1 MLKQYPLIPIREAIL
16 LPYTVNAIYIGREK
30 SINAVKIA
38 EDSNKYV
45 FISLQKKP
53 DVENPNFEDIHQVG
67 VIAKILQTLK
77 LQDGSYKVLLEG
89 IKSGKIINFLNSAE
103 TIFVEIEEIDD
114 NYEESKVI
122 EYMATSLIET
132 FKKFVKTTN
141 RIPNELYNAILALD
155 DLKKQIY
162 TITTHCIS
170 KLEDIQEVLEAKTFE
185 EKIEHLI
192 KNLQLELELFKLDEK
207 IKTQVKAQMLKNQ
220 KEYFLNEQLKV
231 INKELGRDED
241 FNAEYNEMESKINS
255 SLMPQ
260 TVKEKALKELKKL
273 RSMPPISAES
283 TVSRNYLDWLINIP
297 WGIYTEDK
305 NDILEAEKILNR
317 DHFGLDKVKDRII
330 EFLAVKQLSDDL
342 KGPILCFVGPPGVGK
357 TSLAKSIAESLGRKF
372 VRVSL
377 GGLRDEAEIRGHRR
391 TYIGALPGKIVH
403 GIKKAGSMNPVF
415 LLDEIDKLGNDFR
428 GDPSSA
434 LLEALDPEQ
443 NINFVDHYL
452 EVELDLSKVF
462 FIATANRLD
471 TIPHPLR
478 DRMEIINISGYTELE
493 KLHIAEEFI
502 IPKQLKIHHAEDKI
516 KITDNA
522 ILDVIRHY
530 TKEAGVRNL
539 EREIAS
545 LIRKGIREILK
556 KKINRITIN
565 QKLVEKYLGPHKYT
579 FDISKQKK
587 EVGVSTG
594 LAWTPYGGDILQI
607 EVALLPGNGKLIIT
621 GHLGDVMKES
631 VNIALS
637 VVKSRSDKYQIPAYK
652 FKDYDI
658 HIHVPEGAVPK
669 DGPSAG
675 ITITIALLSIFSNV
689 PVDNSF
695 AMTGEIIL
703 RGNVLPVG
711 GIKEKVLA
719 AVRSGIHKIILPL
732 ENKKDLTE
740 IPKEVMSKIQVYFVE
755 DIDQVAELTLQ
766 NYNKNGVI

>member
-1 MLKQYPLIPIREAIL
+1 MPDIRQYPLIPLREAVL
-16 LPYTVNAIYIGREK
+16 LPYTVNAVYIGREK
-30 SINAVKIA
+30 SINAFKIA
-38 EDSNKYV
+38 EDSSHNV
-45 FISLQKKP
+45 FISLQKNSEI
-53 DVENPNFEDIHQVG
+53 ENPTFEDIYHVG
-67 VIAKILQTLK
+67 VIAKVLQLLR

-89 IKSGKIINFLNSAE
+89 IKRGRIVNFINTKDAL
-103 TIFVEIEEIDD
+103 FVEVEEVEDSYSE
-114 NYEESKVI
+114 NKLFHYMVES
-122 EYMATSLIET
+122 LLDT

-141 RIPNELYNAILALD
+141 RVPPELYKAILGLED
-155 DLKKQIY
+155 IKKQVY
-162 TITTHCIS
+162 TITIHCFT
-170 KLEDIQEVLEAKTFE
+170 KLEDVQEILEAETIESKI
-185 EKIEHLI
+185 EKIIEHL
-192 KNLQLELELFKLDEK
+192 QLEMELFKLDEK
-207 IKTQVKAQMLKNQ
+207 IKAQVKNQMLKNQ

-241 FNAEYNEMESKINS
+241 YYAEYNELESKIKN

-260 TVKEKALKELKKL
+260 PIKDKALKELKKL
-273 RSMPPISAES
+273 RSMPVVSAES
-283 TVSRNYLDWLINIP
+283 TVSRNYLDWLVSIP
-297 WGIYTEDK
+297 WGVYTDDK
-305 NDILEAEKILNR
+305 NDLDEAEKILNR
-317 DHFGLDKVKDRII
+317 DHFGLEKVKERII
-330 EFLAVKQLSDDL
+330 EFLAVKQLANDL
-342 KGPILCFVGPPGVGK
+342 KGPIICFVGPPGVGK
-357 TSLAKSIAESLGRKF
+357 TSLAKSIAESLGRRF

-391 TYIGALPGKIVH
+391 TYIGALPGKIVQ

-415 LLDEIDKLGNDFR
+415 LLDEIDKLSSDFR
-428 GDPSSA
+428 GDPASA

-452 EVELDLSKVF
+452 EVDLDLSKVF
-462 FIATANRLD
+462 FITTANRLD

-478 DRMEIINISGYTELE
+478 DRMEVINLSGYTELE
-493 KLHIAEEFI
+493 KLHIAKDFI
-502 IPKQLKIHHAEDKI
+502 IPKQLKIHNAQGKI
-516 KITDNA
+516 KLTDGA

-545 LIRKGIREILK
+545 IIRKGIREILR
-556 KKINRITIN
+556 KKIEIIHIN
-565 QKLVEKYLGPHKYT
+565 QKIVEKYLGPHKYL
-579 FDISKQKK
+579 FDTAKK
-587 EVGVSTG
+587 NKEIGVSTG

-637 VVKSRSDKYQIPAYK
+637 VAKSRSDKYQIPSYK
-652 FKDYDI
+652 FKEYDI

-675 ITITIALLSIFSNV
+675 ITITIALLSIFSGI
-689 PVDNSF
+689 PVDNSY

-703 RGNVLPVG
+703 RGKILPVG

-719 AVRSGIHKIILPL
+719 AVRSGISKIILPF

-740 IPKEVMSKIQVYFVE
+740 IPKEVMNKIQVYFVE
-755 DIDQVAELTLQ
+755 DIDQVADLTL
-766 NYNKNGVI
+766 KK

>member
-1 MLKQYPLIPIREAIL
+1 MSNILQYPLIPLREAVL
-16 LPYTVNAIYIGREK
+16 LPYTVNAVYIGREK
-30 SINAVKIA
+30 SINAFKIA
-38 EDSNKYV
+38 EDSSKNV
-45 FISLQKKP
+45 FISLQKNSEI
-53 DVENPNFEDIHQVG
+53 ENPTFEDIYQVG
-67 VIAKILQTLK
+67 VIAKVLQLLR

-89 IKSGKIINFLNSAE
+89 IKRGKIVNFINTKDAL
-103 TIFVEIEEIDD
+103 FVEVEEVEDSYSE
-114 NYEESKVI
+114 NKLFHYMVES
-122 EYMATSLIET
+122 LLDT

-141 RIPNELYNAILALD
+141 RVPAELYKAILGLED
-155 DLKKQIY
+155 IKKQVY
-162 TITTHCIS
+162 TITIHCFT
-170 KLEDIQEVLEAKTFE
+170 KMEDVQEILEAETIESKI
-185 EKIEHLI
+185 EKIIEHL
-192 KNLQLELELFKLDEK
+192 QLEMELFKLDEK
-207 IKTQVKAQMLKNQ
+207 IKAQVKNQMLKNQ

-241 FNAEYNEMESKINS
+241 YYAEYNELESKINN

-260 TVKEKALKELKKL
+260 PIKEKALKELKKL
-273 RSMPPISAES
+273 RSMPVVSAES
-283 TVSRNYLDWLINIP
+283 TVSRNYLDWLVSIP
-297 WGIYTEDK
+297 WGIYTDDK
-305 NDILEAEKILNR
+305 NDLYEAEKILNR
-317 DHFGLDKVKDRII
+317 DHFGLEKVKERII
-330 EFLAVKQLSDDL
+330 EFLAVKQLANDL
-342 KGPILCFVGPPGVGK
+342 KGPIICFVGPPGVGK

-415 LLDEIDKLGNDFR
+415 LLDEIDKLSSDFR
-428 GDPSSA
+428 GDPASA

-452 EVELDLSKVF
+452 EVDLDLSKVF
-462 FIATANRLD
+462 FITTANRLD

-478 DRMEIINISGYTELE
+478 DRMEVINISGYTELE
-493 KLHIAEEFI
+493 KLHIAKDFI
-502 IPKQLKIHHAEDKI
+502 IPKQLKIHNAQGKI
-516 KITDNA
+516 KITDGA
-522 ILDVIRHY
+522 ILDIIRHY

-539 EREIAS
+539 ERDIAS
-545 LIRKGIREILK
+545 IIRKGIREILRK
-556 KKINRITIN
+556 NIESININ
-565 QKLVEKYLGPHKYT
+565 QKIVEKYLGPHKYL
-579 FDISKQKK
+579 FDTAKQNK
-587 EVGVSTG
+587 EIGVSTG

-637 VVKSRSDKYQIPAYK
+637 VVKSRSDKYQIPSYK
-652 FKDYDI
+652 FKEYDI

-675 ITITIALLSIFSNV
+675 ITITIALLSIFSGI
-689 PVDNSF
+689 PVDNSY

-703 RGNVLPVG
+703 RGKILPVG

-719 AVRSGIHKIILPL
+719 AVRSGINKIILPF

-740 IPKEVMSKIQVYFVE
+740 IPKEVMNKIQVYFVE
-755 DIDQVAELTLQ
+755 DIDHVADLTL
-766 NYNKNGVI
+766 KK